1 MSGNLR
7 LTVDI
12 ENEIKVMGKL
22 LMRLRSSF
30 TLEKDEALVGGNEK
44 LVELRE
50 RSRTHYQPLCGRML
64 NDVQLLRY
72 RSSRAEDAPSSIFA
86 RMDKLEK
93 AIKETLAHFSG
104 TPNRLLRSPGQ
115 NAGDD

>member
-7 LTVDI
+7 LTADI
-12 ENEIKVMGKL
+12 EYEIKVMQKML
-22 LMRLRSSF
+22 IRLRNTF
-30 TLEKDEALVGGNEK
+30 TLEKDEALPGGYES
-44 LVELRE
+44 LVDLRE

-72 RSSRAEDAPSSIFA
+72 RTAKVEDAPSSIFA
-86 RMDKLEK
+86 SIDKLEK
-93 AIKETLAHFSG
+93 VIKETLAHFSG

-115 NAGDD
+115 NTGDD